1 MTTRDVRPVAIIGIS
16 AIMPQAKT
24 GDAFWANIKSGRYS
38 ITNVP
43 PGRWDPAA
51 YYTRTLPGTR
61 TYTTL
66 GGWVTEFDWDP
77 IRWRLPVPPTVSNQ
91 MTRVSAGVVSPPAKP
106 SWTPAGQWNVDSDRV
121 AVILGNALG
130 GEKHYHS
137 SLRIHVP
144 EVLKSLQGLAPR
156 CSPLPLRCS
165 SRSWPRPIATSRT
178 TTSKSPRS
186 TMPGELANVHAGL
199 VANLLNLRGMNF
211 TSDAACAS
219 GLAALNAAVLG
230 LNDHQ
235 YDAVISGGI
244 DRNMGLDGF
253 VKFRKIGALSDS
265 LALGPFDAG
274 ADGFVMGEG
283 CALFV
288 LKRLED
294 AERDGDK
301 IYAVILGIGGSSDG
315 KGKGITAPN
324 PIGQQLAVRR
334 GWENS
339 GEDPATCSA
348 IEAHGTSTRVGDAA
362 ELESL
367 MKIFG
372 GAGAAPGR
380 HRAWPRSSPTSATSR
395 LRGPAGLFKMVRS
408 LHEKVLAPSLNFN
421 VPNPNVD
428 WDVNPCTVNT
438 QLREWPDA
446 SVGDSSLWV
455 SAFGFGGTNFHVV
468 LEEHVPGRHQPRPKV
483 FASAEVPGSVSAAVA
498 PPAAPAKTPLRGALV
513 LGGRDDA
520 DVIAQVQQ
528 VLAAAKAGQAPAPAA
543 PNPAIAN
550 ANVRV
555 AIDYGNAEE
564 LAGKARSCS
573 PRSRTNNAA
582 IFKLLR
588 SQGAFVGRGPAARWP
603 SSTPVRAG
611 QYANMLKA
619 LLGEGTDRQGGLR
632 QRRRGDDPRCSVA
645 R

>member
-1 MTTRDVRPVAIIGIS
+1 MTNRDVRPVAIIGIS

-51 YYTRTLPGTR
+51 YYDPDHSARDK

-91 MTRVSAGVVSPPAKP
+91 MDEGQRWVVSAAREALMD
-106 SWTPAGQWNVDSDRV
+106 AGWPKWNVDSDRV

-144 EVLKSLQGLAPR
+144 EVLKSLQS
-156 CSPLPLRCS
+156 SPSLQSLPFEVQQQIVAETHRHFQDNHFE
-165 SRSWPRPIATSRT
+165 ITED
-178 TTSKSPRS
+178 
-186 TMPGELANVHAGL
+186 TMPGELANVHAGR

-253 VKFRKIGALSDS
+253 VKFCKIGALSDS
-265 LALGPFDAG
+265 GSRPFDAG

-294 AERDGDK
+294 AERDGDR
-301 IYAVILGIGGSSDG
+301 IYATILGIGGSSDG

-339 GEDPATCSA
+339 GEDPATCN
-348 IEAHGTSTRVGDAA
+348 
-362 ELESL
+362 
-367 MKIFG
+367 
-372 GAGAAPGR
+372 
-380 HRAWPRSSPTSATSR
+380 PRSKRT
-395 LRGPAGLFKMVRS
+395 
-408 LHEKVLAPSLNFN
+408 AP
-421 VPNPNVD
+421 P
-428 WDVNPCTVNT
+428 
-438 QLREWPDA
+438 
-446 SVGDSSLWV
+446 
-455 SAFGFGGTNFHVV
+455 
-468 LEEHVPGRHQPRPKV
+468 
-483 FASAEVPGSVSAAVA
+483 PGSV
-498 PPAAPAKTPLRGALV
+498 TR
-513 LGGRDDA
+513 
-520 DVIAQVQQ
+520 
-528 VLAAAKAGQAPAPAA
+528 
-543 PNPAIAN
+543 PNSN
-550 ANVRV
+550 R
-555 AIDYGNAEE
+555 
-564 LAGKARSCS
+564 
-573 PRSRTNNAA
+573 
-582 IFKLLR
+582 
-588 SQGAFVGRGPAARWP
+588 
-603 SSTPVRAG
+603 
-611 QYANMLKA
+611 
-619 LLGEGTDRQGGLR
+619 
-632 QRRRGDDPRCSVA
+632 
-645 R
+645 